1 MTVVT
6 ILKLDDRSPDFL
18 QVPEDAT
25 VNGLFLQRP
34 VEALSDA
41 IRLRFGDEG
50 EARRDAPEPDLVQE
64 VIGRVLRTVIHAQR
78 QAPTNLGTRAAEF
91 AQQSLCDRLQGGEP
105 VARLDR
111 MDTDAAGVAMIDRGE
126 HPDPAV
132 IHGLD
137 AHAVGAPH
145 LVRAARRDRAVVL
158 GRLALGTPMWRQ
170 QGVLPHQTQHT
181 GAGDPDVAQDTQ
193 PRPYLAVPLTDKRR
207 GRQIG
212 ADGLQKVS
220 VGHLWFRAAPLRHE
234 WHHVARL
241 ACLTGIDRRTRE
253 SKHPADPLQP
263 IRLAGASGGRA
274 AHFDDL
280 RLPKGCRACLSLRR
294 ISTSMTS
301 SPMRRVA
308 SPSFASSGSF
318 SRSLRPASIPARAR
332 SRHSSSL
339 YIGTDTSRE
348 MASTG
353 SPRNRRRTTSFFLLA
368 DQRLTSAAA
377 PGALPVALRA
387 PSTAPG
393 TTSATFDFFSI
404 FNAVSRHRFYPKFVS
419 RKIGGGSAARL
430 ITLVTDLIRIHQTR
444 A

>member
-1 MTVVT
+1 MRTP
-6 ILKLDDRSPDFL
+6 S
-18 QVPEDAT
+18 VPHIS
-25 VNGLFLQRP
+25 F
-34 VEALSDA
+34 
-41 IRLRFGDEG
+41 
-50 EARRDAPEPDLVQE
+50 
-64 VIGRVLRTVIHAQR
+64 
-78 QAPTNLGTRAAEF
+78 
-91 AQQSLCDRLQGGEP
+91 
-105 VARLDR
+105 
-111 MDTDAAGVAMIDRGE
+111 
-126 HPDPAV
+126 
-132 IHGLD
+132 
-137 AHAVGAPH
+137 
-145 LVRAARRDRAVVL
+145 
-158 GRLALGTPMWRQ
+158 GRLVVIVPSCRDDVPWGRRCGDSKAFSRIRRSTRVRETRMSRRIRSRA
-170 QGVLPHQTQHT
+170 HT
-181 GAGDPDVAQDTQ
+181 L
-193 PRPYLAVPLTDKRR
+193 RLPLTGKGR

-280 RLPKGCRACLSLRR
+280 RLPKGCRACLCLRR

-368 DQRLTSAAA
+368 DQRFTSAAA

-387 PSTAPG
+387 PSTAPD

-404 FNAVSRHRFYPKFVS
+404 FNSVSRHRFYPKFVS
-419 RKIGGGSAARL
+419 RKIGGGSEL
-430 ITLVTDLIRIHQTR
+430 EVILHITTYGR
-444 A
+444 

>member
-6 ILKLDDRSPDFL
+6 IFELDDRGPNFL

-50 EARRDAPEPDLVQE
+50 EARRDAPEPDLVEE

-91 AQQSLCDRLQGGEP
+91 TQQSLCDRLQGGEP

-111 MDTDAAGVAMIDRGE
+111 MDADAAGVAMINRRE

-145 LVRAARRDRAVVL
+145 FVRAARRDRAVVQR
-158 GRLALGTPMWRQ
+158 RLTLRPTMRRQ
-170 QGVLPHQTQHT
+170 QSVLPHQPQHT
-181 GAGDPDVAQDTQ
+181 GARDADVAQDTQ
-193 PRPYLAVPLTDKRR
+193 PRPYLAVPLADKRR

-212 ADGLQKVS
+212 PDGIQKVG
-220 VGHLWFRAAPLRHE
+220 VGHPWLRAAPLCHE

-241 ACLTGIDRRTRE
+241 ARTSGIDRRTRE
-253 SKHPADPLQP
+253 SEHPADSLQP
-263 IRLAGASGGRA
+263 IRLAGASGDRA

-280 RLPKGCRACLSLRR
+280 RLTKGCRACRSLR
-294 ISTSMTS
+294 SSSFSMTS

-318 SRSLRPASIPARAR
+318 SRSFRPASIPARAR
-332 SRHSSSL
+332 SRQSSSR

-353 SPRNRRRTTSFFLLA
+353 SPRNSRKTTPFFRFA
-368 DQRLTSAAA
+368 DHRFTSAAA

-393 TTSATFDFFSI
+393 TTSVTFDFFSM
-404 FNAVSRHRFYPKFVS
+404 FNSVSRHTFTPNSCPEKSEAVQ
-419 RKIGGGSAARL
+419 IDCDA
-430 ITLVTDLIRIHQTR
+430 
-444 A
+444 